1 MPQYGSPSRRVVL
14 GAITTALAPAAFAQ
28 TAPVAI
34 PALASAFAPTGRLRA
49 VINFGNPVLARRSAS
64 GGPSGVSVD
73 LARRLAER
81 LGLPLELVPVE
92 AAGRAVET
100 VRNGLGD
107 IGFFAVDPVRS
118 EGIQFSPPYVQIV
131 GSYLVREGSPFTAND
146 QVDRPGTRIA
156 VGLASAYDLFLT
168 REIRAA
174 TLVRI
179 PTSPRVVDG
188 FLEQG
193 LDVAAGVRQQ
203 LEADM
208 RRLPGLRL
216 LPGQFMVINQAM
228 GMPANRDPA
237 AHQFLFDLVEEAKAS
252 GFIAAALAR
261 HGVEGASVAP
271 PGR

>member
-1 MPQYGSPSRRVVL
+1 MAHSGLPSRRALL
-14 GAITTALAPAAFAQ
+14 GVMATLLTEGAFAQ
-28 TAPVAI
+28 TNTLAAPT
-34 PALASAFAPTGRLRA
+34 LASAFAPTGRLRA
-49 VINFGNPVLARRSAS
+49 VINFGNPVLAHRSAS
-64 GGPSGVSVD
+64 GGPLGVSVD
-73 LARRLAER
+73 LAGHLAER
-81 LGLPLELVPVE
+81 LGLPLDLVTVD

-100 VRNGLGD
+100 VRSGLGD

-118 EGIQFSPPYVQIV
+118 DGIRFSSPYVQIV
-131 GSYLVREGSPFTAND
+131 GSYLVPEGSPLTTND
-146 QVDRPGTRIA
+146 QIDRPGTRIA
-156 VGLASAYDLFLT
+156 VGRGSAYDLFLT
-168 REIRAA
+168 REIKAA

-179 PTSPRVVDG
+179 PTSPRVVDA

-228 GMPANRDPA
+228 GMPADRDPA

-252 GFIAAALAR
+252 GFVAAALAR
-261 HGVEGASVAP
+261 HGVEGATVAP